1 MGKVAM
7 TYRMMP
13 ESTDFNFD
21 GLAATIGSNLPS
33 GAELRDSRIVPVAF
47 GLKSCEVM
55 IVATDE
61 EGVADRVENALGS
74 ISGIQSVESVET
86 TLL

>member
-1 MGKVAM
+1 
-7 TYRMMP
+7 
-13 ESTDFNFD
+13 
-21 GLAATIGSNLPS
+21 
-33 GAELRDSRIVPVAF
+33 
-47 GLKSCEVM
+47 M

>member
-13 ESTDFNFD
+13 DSTDFSFD
-21 GLAATIGSNLPS
+21 HLSAAIKSKLPG
-33 GAELRDSRIVPVAF
+33 GAEMRDGKVVPVAF
-47 GLKSCEVM
+47 GLKSYIVM

-61 EGVADRVENALGS
+61 EGVADKVENALAG
-74 ISGIQSVESVET
+74 IRGIQSVESVET

>member
-13 ESTDFNFD
+13 ESTEYDFD
-21 GLAATIGSNLPS
+21 RLAPAIRTKLPEGS
-33 GAELRDSRIVPVAF
+33 ELRDSKVVPIAF

-55 IVATDE
+55 IVATDA
-61 EGVADRVENALGS
+61 EGVADKVEEALSS
-74 ISGIQSVESVET
+74 IDGIQSVEAIET

>member
-13 ESTDFNFD
+13 DSTDFSFD
-21 GLAATIGSNLPS
+21 HMVEAIRSKLPD
-33 GAELRDSRIVPVAF
+33 GAEMRDGRIVPVAF
-47 GLKSCEVM
+47 GLKSFVVM
-55 IVATDE
+55 IVATDD
-61 EGVADRVENALGS
+61 EGVADRVEGALAG
-74 ISGIQSVESVET
+74 IQGIQSVESIET